1 MTTRTTSRL
10 KRHLIGAALGTTAL
24 LMGAGSSLAETII
37 IGHFGNPTPMQMA
50 RAEGKFEA
58 ATGWDIE
65 WRKFDA
71 GTDVIAAMAAG
82 DVMLA
87 ELGSSPTAIATS
99 QGVDL
104 QLFMLAAVLGTAES
118 LIAREGSGIASLA
131 DLKGKK
137 VGVPLGSTAHYSLMG
152 ALAHEGIAE
161 SDVEI
166 MGMPP
171 DQIAAA
177 WEQGAIDAGFVWE
190 PVQNQI
196 LQTGTRI
203 IGADKIAEWG
213 YPTFDAWV
221 VNTEFAAANPDQM
234 VAFAKVFDEANAA
247 YLADPAAW
255 SADSA
260 PVKAL
265 VDMTGAAPDQ
275 VPGILQGFVFVP
287 LKDQLD
293 PALLGSAPAILKST
307 AEFLKGAGRIDTVA
321 DDYAPFVNLSV
332 IEGAIK

>member
-58 ATGWDIE
+58 ATGWEIE

-161 SDVEI
+161 SDVQI

-203 IGADKIAEWG
+203 IGADAIAEWG

-221 VNTEFAAANPDQM
+221 VNTAFAAANPDQM